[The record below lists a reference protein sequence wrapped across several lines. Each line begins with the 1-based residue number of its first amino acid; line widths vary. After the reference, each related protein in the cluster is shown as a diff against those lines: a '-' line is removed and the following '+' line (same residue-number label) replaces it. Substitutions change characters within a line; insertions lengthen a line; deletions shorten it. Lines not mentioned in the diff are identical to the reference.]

1 MVAPRQGAR
10 AGRGRPDL
18 GTFALGPA
26 AVDWEARAD
35 PEALREARV
44 ARVDELLSSSSADAL
59 LVWKDENVRYLTGMR
74 AQIIAGKSSV
84 LNGCLMFP
92 GRPPILLC
100 SGGDLARVRLGMP
113 WIEEFHPIPIQEASG
128 LIGGT
133 VERTLEPLLREAG
146 VEHGTL
152 AIDQAPISLLKHL
165 ARALPGL
172 ELADGDTIM
181 LEARRIKFPEELAQ
195 MQEAAAIAEAVTE
208 TALRAVAPGV
218 RECEVVAQAMHTLF
232 RLGGEMAHVTT
243 PFVASGERMSPPTR
257 LATDKLIREGD
268 IVFIDIGA
276 AWNGYFADLGR
287 ATICGR
293 PSRRQQ
299 EIYTAVHASLQ
310 AGTAAL
316 KVGNT
321 NDDVAAAVAGA
332 AAAHGLQDHFI
343 SLFIGHGLGIGS
355 NEPPYVGESLDG
367 AETVVL
373 ARGMTFALEPLI
385 WLAGVRG
392 GGGVRLE
399 DTIAV
404 GDDGGCPLTRTAFD
418 ERLLL

>member
-1 MVAPRQGAR
+1 MVASRHGAC
-10 AGRGRPDL
+10 AGRARSDL

-26 AVDWEARAD
+26 TVDWEARAD
-35 PEALREARV
+35 PGALREARV
-44 ARVDELLSSSSADAL
+44 ARVAELLSGSSADAL

-84 LNGCLMFP
+84 LNGCLMFA

-172 ELADGDTIM
+172 ELADGDAIM
-181 LEARRIKFPEELAQ
+181 LEARRVKFPEELAQ
-195 MQEAAAIAEAVTE
+195 MQEASAIAEAVTE

-218 RECEVVAQAMHTLF
+218 RECEVVAEAMRTLF

-268 IVFIDIGA
+268 VVFIDIGA
-276 AWNGYFADLGR
+276 AWNGYYADLGR
-287 ATICGR
+287 TTICGR

-321 NDDVAAAVAGA
+321 NDAVAAAVAEA
-332 AAAHGLQDHFI
+332 ARAHGLEDHFI

-355 NEPPYVGESLDG
+355 NEPPYVGESLAG

-373 ARGMTFALEPLI
+373 ERGMTFALEPLI

-399 DTIAV
+399 DTIV
-404 GDDGGCPLTRTAFD
+404 VDDDAGRPLTRTAFD

>member
-1 MVAPRQGAR
+1 MVAPRQGAC
-10 AGRGRPDL
+10 AGRARADL
-18 GTFALGPA
+18 GIFALGPA

-35 PEALREARV
+35 PGALREARV
-44 ARVDELLSSSSADAL
+44 ARVDELLSRSSADAL

-84 LNGCLMFP
+84 LNGCLLFP

-172 ELADGDTIM
+172 ELADGDAIM
-181 LEARRIKFPEELAQ
+181 LDARRVKFPEELAQ

-218 RECEVVAQAMHTLF
+218 RECEVVAEAMHTLF

-268 IVFIDIGA
+268 LVFIDIGA
-276 AWNGYFADLGR
+276 MWGGYFSDMGR
-287 ATICGR
+287 TVICGR
-293 PSRRQQ
+293 PSKRQR
-299 EIYTAVHASLQ
+299 EIYTAVHDSLT
-310 AGTAAL
+310 AGCTAMKA
-316 KVGNT
+316 GNT
-321 NDDVAAAVAGA
+321 NTDVADAITAA
-332 AAAHGLQDHFI
+332 
-343 SLFIGHGLGIGS
+343 
-355 NEPPYVGESLDG
+355 
-367 AETVVL
+367 
-373 ARGMTFALEPLI
+373 
-385 WLAGVRG
+385 
-392 GGGVRLE
+392 
-399 DTIAV
+399 
-404 GDDGGCPLTRTAFD
+404 
-418 ERLLL
+418 